1 MLWHRWVPDAPGF
14 FYSVVVEIEV
24 IVMQVKSRVKTLLAV
39 LWLLVVAVSHSGA
52 GTPAPTA
59 LRFRDLDGVQVNGR
73 EVVFPARA
81 QQLNGKQVEVNGFM
95 VPLGISDG
103 KIRRFILIE
112 VPLACCFG
120 DGPGIEQMI
129 FVTLAPGQ
137 ELSAASDYPVAVS
150 GTLQVGVQR
159 RESGAVESLYRIVNA
174 RARKL
179 V

>member
-1 MLWHRWVPDAPGF
+1 MLQRRAFVTALLLLGWMGGPGGVNAAP
-14 FYSVVVEIEV
+14 
-24 IVMQVKSRVKTLLAV
+24 
-39 LWLLVVAVSHSGA
+39 
-52 GTPAPTA
+52 PAT

-73 EVVFPARA
+73 EVIFPQRA
-81 QQLNGKQVEVNGFM
+81 QQLNGKQVEINGFM
-95 VPLGISDG
+95 VPLGIGDG

-137 ELSAASDYPVAVS
+137 ELSAASDYPVTVS
-150 GTLQVGVQR
+150 GTFQVGVQR

>member
-1 MLWHRWVPDAPGF
+1 MYRGVLVSMRQTTAL
-14 FYSVVVEIEV
+14 V
-24 IVMQVKSRVKTLLAV
+24 IVLSLVTLGSVNA
-39 LWLLVVAVSHSGA
+39 A
-52 GTPAPTA
+52 APTQ

-73 EVVFPARA
+73 EVIFPPRA
-81 QQLNGKQVEVNGFM
+81 QQLNGKQVEINGFM
-95 VPLGISDG
+95 VPLGIGDG

-129 FVTLAPGQ
+129 FVTLAPGH
-137 ELSAASDYPVAVS
+137 ELSAASDYPVTVS
-150 GTLQVGVQR
+150 GTFQVGVQR

-179 V
+179 VP

>member
-1 MLWHRWVPDAPGF
+1 MRTLIA
-14 FYSVVVEIEV
+14 V
-24 IVMQVKSRVKTLLAV
+24 ILFLTLA
-39 LWLLVVAVSHSGA
+39 ASQATA
-52 GTPAPTA
+52 GGSPPTA
-59 LRFRDLDGVQVNGR
+59 LRFRELNGVQVNGR
-73 EVVFPARA
+73 EVIYPPRA

-95 VPLGISDG
+95 VPLGIGDG

-150 GTLQVGVQR
+150 GTFQAGVQR

>member
-1 MLWHRWVPDAPGF
+1 MKTFVG
-14 FYSVVVEIEV
+14 V
-24 IVMQVKSRVKTLLAV
+24 ILFLT
-39 LWLLVVAVSHSGA
+39 VVASQGLAGGA
-52 GTPAPTA
+52 APTA
-59 LRFRDLDGVQVNGR
+59 LRFRELNGVQVNGR
-73 EVVFPARA
+73 EVIYPQRA
-81 QQLNGKQVEVNGFM
+81 QQLNGKQVEINGFM
-95 VPLGISDG
+95 VPLGIGDG

-150 GTLQVGVQR
+150 GTFQVGVQR

>member
-1 MLWHRWVPDAPGF
+1 MTLTAILPEVET
-14 FYSVVVEIEV
+14 VVL
-24 IVMQVKSRVKTLLAV
+24 QYKSRVKKLFVAT
-39 LWLLVVAVSHSGA
+39 WLVVVAVSLGQA
-52 GTPAPTA
+52 KALAPTV
-59 LRFRDLDGVQVNGR
+59 LRFRDLDGIQVNGR
-73 EVVFPARA
+73 EVIFPPRA
-81 QQLNGKQVEVNGFM
+81 QQLNGKQVEISGFM
-95 VPLGISDG
+95 VPLGISEG

-150 GTLQVGVQR
+150 GIFQAGIQR
-159 RESGAVESLYRIVNA
+159 RESGAIESLYRIVNA

>member
-1 MLWHRWVPDAPGF
+1 MPKRARRTWI
-14 FYSVVVEIEV
+14 FYGIVVEVEAN
-24 IVMQVKSRVKTLLAV
+24 VMQVKSRVNKLLVA
-39 LWLLVVAVSHSGA
+39 LWLLVGSVSHGGA
-52 GTPAPTA
+52 RTPAPTV

-73 EVVFPARA
+73 EVVFPPRA
-81 QQLNGKQVEVNGFM
+81 QQLNGKQVEINGFM

-137 ELSAASDYPVAVS
+137 ELSAASDYPVAVI

>member
-1 MLWHRWVPDAPGF
+1 MFLAEVKTTVLQVNAP
-14 FYSVVVEIEV
+14 
-24 IVMQVKSRVKTLLAV
+24 VKTLLVAI
-39 LWLLVVAVSHSGA
+39 WLCVVVVSHSA
-52 GTPAPTA
+52 AVALAPTT

-73 EVVFPARA
+73 EVIFPPRA
-81 QQLNGKQVEVNGFM
+81 QQLNGKPVEINGFM

-174 RARKL
+174 KARKL

>member
-1 MLWHRWVPDAPGF
+1 MPGSAQHTRI
-14 FYSVVVEIEV
+14 FYGIVVEVETN
-24 IVMQVKSRVKTLLAV
+24 VMQVKSRVKTLLVA

-52 GTPAPTA
+52 GMLAPTA

-73 EVVFPARA
+73 EVVFPPRA
-81 QQLNGKQVEVNGFM
+81 QQLNGKQVEINGFM

-137 ELSAASDYPVAVS
+137 ELSAASDYPVAVI